1 MFEES
6 RALAVPI
13 LVITLT
19 CVAIELAISMKRG
32 LNLYNRKDT
41 LCNLF
46 ILLVSRISQPLFL
59 GYIYG
64 TLRLVEALRP
74 YEIPDTTVS
83 TVGALIL
90 TDFAYYWE
98 HRLSHKVK
106 PLWFFHEVHHS
117 SKNFNLSTSFRLHW
131 FGRLIA
137 PMIFAPLVLVGF
149 RADQVFLFFIINLF
163 YQFFLHT
170 KLIGNLGG
178 LEGIIN
184 TPSAH
189 RVHHARNLIYIDK
202 NFGGILMIWDRIFS
216 TYQPETIA
224 PKFGILGRFESNNP
238 FTVQFHQLPY
248 YAEIAKAAKSLP
260 IISTLV
266 ALIASVCFTTAGLA
280 QTSGPIQQPSG
291 SLEQPA
297 RSAPPASS
305 PLSGV
310 PLKGAIEISDEK
322 SPDLTGLWKGHV
334 LEYHRHPKVEIL
346 EQNGSQVKGT
356 YSGLLGK
363 FPLTGSVDLVNQ
375 TVQLNVDF
383 SRSRLARWK
392 RRDTVIAV
400 FNGTIKDEV
409 ISGIA
414 SIPEFGDKSVH
425 FEAKK
430 HRKTD

>member
-6 RALAVPI
+6 KALAVPLLI
-13 LVITLT
+13 VTLT
-19 CVAIELAISMKRG
+19 CVAIEMAISIKRG

-41 LCNLF
+41 LCNLS

-64 TLRLVEALRP
+64 TLRLVEAMRP
-74 YEIPDTTVS
+74 YEIPDNTVS

-98 HRLSHKVK
+98 HRMSHKLK

-131 FGRLIA
+131 LGRLLA
-137 PMIFAPLVLVGF
+137 PIIFTPLVLMGF
-149 RADQVFLFFIINLF
+149 RAEQVFLFFIINLF

-170 KLIGNLGG
+170 KLIGQLGV

-189 RVHHARNLIYIDK
+189 RVHHARNQIYIDK

-216 TYQPETIA
+216 TYQPESVA

-238 FTVQFHQLPY
+238 FTVQFHQVPY
-248 YAEIAKAAKSLP
+248 YAQLARAAKSLP

-266 ALIASVCFTTAGLA
+266 AVIASGCFSTAGLA
-280 QTSGPIQQPSG
+280 QTASTPEQPSELAKG
-291 SLEQPA
+291 
-297 RSAPPASS
+297 APPASS
-305 PLSGV
+305 PV
-310 PLKGAIEISDEK
+310 PDDITPLKGAVEISDEK
-322 SPDLTGLWKGHV
+322 APDLTGTWKGHV
-334 LEYHRHPKVEIL
+334 LEYHRHPKMEII
-346 EQNGSQVKGT
+346 EQNGSQIKGI

-383 SRSRLARWK
+383 SRSRLAKWK

-430 HRKTD
+430 RQKTD